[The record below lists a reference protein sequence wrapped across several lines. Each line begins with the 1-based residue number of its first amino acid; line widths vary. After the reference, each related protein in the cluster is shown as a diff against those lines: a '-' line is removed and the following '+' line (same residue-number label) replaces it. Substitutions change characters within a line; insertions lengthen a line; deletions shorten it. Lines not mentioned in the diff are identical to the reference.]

1 MKPKPAGKISPSL
14 LLDRAALR
22 RAEAHLAA
30 ADPVMS
36 ELIARHGPCRL
47 GKRGETPFES
57 LAGAI
62 IGQQLSTKAAATIR
76 GRVAA
81 LAGPGFEPAAILAR
95 SPEELRAAGLSGAKT
110 RYLRELAE
118 KVLAGTFSFEIVV
131 TLDDEA
137 AIEALTEL
145 SGIGRWTAEMFLL
158 FHLQR
163 ADVLA
168 LGDGGL
174 QRAAQLLY
182 SQSRRKTDVLAR
194 AGESWRPYRS
204 VASWYLWRHL
214 DNEG

>member
-1 MKPKPAGKISPSL
+1 M
-14 LLDRAALR
+14 
-22 RAEAHLAA
+22 
-30 ADPVMS
+30 AD
-36 ELIARHGPCRL
+36 LIARHGPCRL
-47 GKRGETPFES
+47 GKREGSPFES

-81 LAGPGFEPAAILAR
+81 LAGPRFEPAAILAR
-95 SPEELRAAGLSGAKT
+95 SVEELRTAGLSGAKT
-110 RYLRELAE
+110 RYIRELSE
-118 KVLAGTFSFEIVV
+118 KVVAGEFSFETVAG
-131 TLDDEA
+131 LDDEA
-137 AIEALTEL
+137 AITALTEL

-174 QRAAQLLY
+174 QRAAQQLY
-182 SQSRRKTDVLAR
+182 ARRRNQADVLAK
-194 AGESWRPYRS
+194 AGEPWRPYRS
-204 VASWYLWRHL
+204 VASWYLWRSL

>member
-1 MKPKPAGKISPSL
+1 MAGL
-14 LLDRAALR
+14 
-22 RAEAHLAA
+22 
-30 ADPVMS
+30 V
-36 ELIARHGPCRL
+36 ARHGPCRL
-47 GKRGETPFES
+47 AKRGGSPFES

-81 LAGPGFEPAAILAR
+81 LVGPGFEPAAILGK
-95 SPEELRAAGLSGAKT
+95 SPEELRAAGLSGAKA

-118 KVLAGTFSFEIVV
+118 KVVAGIFSFETVAA
-131 TLDDEA
+131 LDDESA
-137 AIEALTEL
+137 VVALTEL

-174 QRAAQLLY
+174 QRAANLLY
-182 SQSRRKTDVLAR
+182 PRGRRKGDLLSRV
-194 AGESWRPYRS
+194 GEPWRPYRS

-214 DNEG
+214 DNGG